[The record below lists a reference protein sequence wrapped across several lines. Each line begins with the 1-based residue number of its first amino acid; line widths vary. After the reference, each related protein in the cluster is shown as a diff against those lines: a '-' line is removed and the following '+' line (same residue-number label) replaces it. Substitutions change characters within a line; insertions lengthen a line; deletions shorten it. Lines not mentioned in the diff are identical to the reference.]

1 MKEGIETSYSLPAI
15 APVASTA
22 VVVGEGGG
30 SKLAGGRYG
39 GRNKSVA
46 SKGKTK
52 AAAAIA
58 IVGSPVLSAPS
69 SMVSAGTEEPQ
80 FVTPPAPPSFKGKNA
95 LFRLFE

>member
-22 VVVGEGGG
+22 VVVGEGG
-30 SKLAGGRYG
+30 SKLAGGRY

-58 IVGSPVLSAPS
+58 MVGSPAVLSAPS
-69 SMVSAGTEEPQ
+69 SMVSAGTEESQ

-95 LFRLFE
+95 LFQ

>member
-22 VVVGEGGG
+22 AVGEGG
-30 SKLAGGRYG
+30 SKLAGRY

-80 FVTPPAPPSFKGKNA
+80 FVTPPAPPSFKGKKCVVQ
-95 LFRLFE
+95 